1 MAAALIALLVG
12 CGRKP
17 DAPFGLKWRVDSV
30 SFVKDGDC
38 EKKAGMTT
46 LGNGKLFN
54 DLSYYRTLRFD
65 KNGLFEV

>member
-46 LGNGKLFN
+46 LGM
-54 DLSYYRTLRFD
+54 
-65 KNGLFEV
+65 